1 MGSTSSRTGKRRG
14 ESRKRAGGC
23 QRRDSGRVTSGSSTS
38 TQSRANLAAEHCR
51 RADYPGGRKRGA
63 PSNPRIT
70 KNAFG
75 IRGTLPQ
82 RCASS
87 VRAASQPSE
96 TRLRSTEIVFYPYCG
111 ALASGAAL
119 GSVSS
124 ALYRWQGTS
133 G

>member
-75 IRGTLPQ
+75 IRGTLPP
-82 RCASS
+82 S
-87 VRAASQPSE
+87 RAPLSPAKRDSAPS
-96 TRLRSTEIVFYPYCG
+96 EIVFYPYCG
-111 ALASGAAL
+111 ALG
-119 GSVSS
+119 
-124 ALYRWQGTS
+124 
-133 G
+133 